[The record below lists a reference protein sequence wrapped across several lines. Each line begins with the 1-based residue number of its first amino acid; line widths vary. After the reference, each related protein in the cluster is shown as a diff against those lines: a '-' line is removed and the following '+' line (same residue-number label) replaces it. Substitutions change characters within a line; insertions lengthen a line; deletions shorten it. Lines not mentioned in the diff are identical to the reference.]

1 MKGGFMAR
9 AGSTRRRFL
18 GQSGLAAGV
27 LVVPPR
33 VLGLGD
39 RPPSEKLNLAFIGVA
54 NRGGV
59 NRAGEKGEN
68 AVALCDV
75 NKANLAKVGREY
87 PEAKPYQDFR
97 KMFDE
102 MAGSIDAVVVSTPD
116 HTHAVAAMAALK
128 RGKPVYC
135 EKPLAHNVHEIR
147 QLVKVARETGLPTQ
161 MGNQGHSADSIRR
174 CCEWVRD
181 GAIGKVHTVRI
192 QNRSVY
198 SMIDKLGKLK
208 EHPVPERLD
217 WDLWLGPALFR
228 PYSPLYEPGQW
239 RHWAPFGSGC
249 IGDWICH
256 VVDPAFWALDLGSPV
271 SIHAHAEGFDPKA
284 HGDTFPKGARV
295 TFKFAAT
302 DRRGPVTLVWCD
314 GWEKVEKPP
323 ELENDPD
330 FPNIGGV
337 ILGDKGGIVYESHGA
352 RNLRLFPESLD
363 KEYKRPPRTIPRVR
377 GMEEEK
383 PKGHYDDWVRAH
395 HEDWTRA
402 IREKGHVPCSNFEYG
417 GALSELAL
425 LANIAYRFPDQEL
438 RWDGPAMKFIH
449 CPEANAFVN
458 PPYREGWSL

>member
-1 MKGGFMAR
+1 MLR
-9 AGSTRRRFL
+9 VRTSRRRFL
-18 GQSGLAAGV
+18 HQTGLAAGV

-39 RPPSEKLNLAFIGVA
+39 RPPGEKLNLAFIGVA

-59 NRAGEKGEN
+59 NRGGERGEN
-68 AVALCDV
+68 GVALCDV

-87 PEAKPYQDFR
+87 PEAKQYQDFR

-102 MAGSIDAVVVSTPD
+102 MAKSIDAVVISTPD

-135 EKPLAHNVHEIR
+135 EKPLAHSIHEIR
-147 QLVKVARETGLPTQ
+147 QLMKTARETGLPTQ

-181 GAIGKVHTVRI
+181 GAIGKVHTVRLQI
-192 QNRSVY
+192 GWVY
-198 SMIDKLGKLK
+198 SMIDKLPRLK
-208 EHPVPERLD
+208 ETHAVPERLD
-217 WDLWLGPALFR
+217 WDLWLGPTPFR
-228 PYSPLYEPGQW
+228 PYHPLYEPGQW
-239 RHWAPFGSGC
+239 RNWAPFGGGA

-256 VVDPAFWALDLGSPV
+256 LGDPAFWALELGSPV
-271 SIHAHAEGFDPKA
+271 SIQAQAAEFDPKV

-295 TFKFAAT
+295 TFKFAENGK
-302 DRRGPVTLVWCD
+302 RGPVTLEWSD
-314 GWEKVEKPP
+314 GWEKMRKPP
-323 ELENDPD
+323 ELEGDPD
-330 FPNIGGV
+330 FPSIGGV

-363 KEYKRPPRTIPRVR
+363 KEYKRPARTIPRVR

-402 IREKGHVPCSNFEYG
+402 IREKGHVPSSNFEYG
-417 GALSELAL
+417 GALSELGL
-425 LANIAYRFPDQEL
+425 LANIAYRFPGQDL
-438 RWDGPAMKFIH
+438 RWDGPAMKFTN

-458 PPYREGWSL
+458 PPYREGWTL